1 MLELRLLGAFEAVLA
16 EQSGTSLL
24 AQPKR
29 AALVVYL
36 ALNPP
41 AGLVRRDRLLALFWP
56 DADEAHARR
65 ALNQALHH
73 LRGVLGAGVL
83 VTRGDDEV
91 GLDPSRF
98 DCDVL
103 RVRELLAHDRLE
115 EALALYRGELLP
127 GFHAHASNDF
137 DDWLERERLALG
149 ESMRTAACTLSNRA
163 HADGNTAAALHWARR
178 AVDLD
183 PFDEGCAQQLI
194 RILMQDGNEAAAHL
208 EFDRFAER
216 IGSELDIEP
225 APMTTALLEHSTVP
239 ALLPPE
245 QPVPTRVAA
254 VPRPRRRLLVT
265 SIIVAIVAAVAVSA
279 SVAGARLSAR
289 SRIVLRPGASRP
301 TILIA
306 DFAGPPSD
314 TALGGIVTQLLLS
327 GLEDSRTARAVWS
340 GELGAALGR
349 MRLPPSTAVRG
360 RVARELAV
368 REGYGAVLEGGVREA
383 GTTLL
388 INVSLVEPETG
399 HVLFSDAPS
408 AAGVEALTKTVDA
421 LVRTTRKRIGDS
433 KQAIARAKPL
443 EQVTT
448 SSLEAWRAY
457 TEASR
462 IGRFETS
469 RQRALLERA
478 VAIDSNFAAAYRK
491 LGMIT
496 AWQSQPELASELLA
510 KAMRH
515 SSHASEHERASI
527 EAMLYSHGR
536 YYDMGRALTAWE
548 TLLGQDSTDG
558 AALLNV
564 AWLLGVERQFDAAER
579 AHARALAMGDSMG
592 QTTFMSLAR
601 DRFALGK
608 TAEAWRTLAAGISRH
623 PRSLILTFRAR
634 AYIVAGQLDS
644 AENDLRRA
652 LESTV
657 PADASEDRWL
667 VAMLRATMA
676 RQAGQ
681 IARARAYDAD
691 EARYAREAGHT
702 AREFMA
708 NLARAR
714 DATRLLSR
722 PRLALAELSTL
733 RHRVDGL
740 HGVDRPI
747 PALAQTYA
755 EAGDPKTAAMLLRE
769 YERGIASG
777 EWRETEPERH
787 FAWAQIALAE
797 RRPLDAVREMRA
809 ADVGICVTCTL
820 PLLSLAYERAGQLD
834 SAITV
839 GERYF
844 AITDPSASGDD
855 GFQRPVLHR
864 RLGELYARRGDTAR
878 AERHLNTF
886 VSMWRNADAEL
897 QPQVSAARRQLAI
910 LKQKVVAVR

>member
-36 ALNPP
+36 ALGPRT
-41 AGLVRRDRLLALFWP
+41 GLVRRDRLLALFWP

-65 ALNQALHH
+65 ALNQALHY
-73 LRGVLGAGVL
+73 LRGVLGADVL

-91 GLDPSRF
+91 GLDHTRF
-98 DCDVL
+98 HCDVL

-149 ESMRTAACTLSNRA
+149 ETVRTAASSLSNRA

-216 IGSELDIEP
+216 IGSELDIAP

-245 QPVPTRVAA
+245 QPVATRVAA
-254 VPRPRRRLLVT
+254 VPRARRRLLVT
-265 SIIVAIVAAVAVSA
+265 SIIVASVAAV

-289 SRIVLRPGASRP
+289 SRIVSRPGGARP

-306 DFAGPPSD
+306 DLTGPPSD

-368 REGYGAVLEGGVREA
+368 REGYGAVLDGGVRDA

-399 HVLFSDAPS
+399 HVLFSDATS
-408 AAGVEALTKTVDA
+408 AAGVAALTKTVDA
-421 LVRTTRKRIGDS
+421 LVRTARKRIGDS
-433 KQAIARAKPL
+433 KEAIARAKPL

-536 YYDMGRALTAWE
+536 YYDAGRALTAWE

-558 AALLNV
+558 GALLNA

-601 DRFALGK
+601 DRFVLGK
-608 TAEAWRTLAAGISRH
+608 TAEAWRTLDAGIRRN

-644 AENDLRRA
+644 AETDLRRA

-691 EARYAREAGHT
+691 GARYAREAGHT

-708 NLARAR
+708 NLARAH

-733 RHRVDGL
+733 RHRVDGFR
-740 HGVDRPI
+740 GVDRPI

-755 EAGDPKTAAMLLRE
+755 EAGDPKTAAMLLRG

-797 RRPLDAVREMRA
+797 RRPLDAVDEMRA
-809 ADVGICVTCTL
+809 ADVGVCVTCTL

-834 SAITV
+834 SAIAV

-844 AITDPSASGDD
+844 AITDPSASDDD
-855 GFQRPVLHR
+855 GSQRPVLHR
-864 RLGELYARRGDTAR
+864 RLGELYARRGDLVR
-878 AERHLNTF
+878 AERHLNAFMT
-886 VSMWRNADAEL
+886 MWRNADAEL
-897 QPQVSAARRQLAI
+897 QPQVSAARRQLAL